1 MTASSFGRLPVEDKF
16 LEAIELFEP
25 AARRELL
32 TLLTSSDVVWAEL
45 IGQLLERKEGHPLAE
60 LLMDLEEDRA
70 ARAVVVG
77 LLRESL
83 R

>member
-1 MTASSFGRLPVEDKF
+1 MAASSFGRLPVEDKF
-16 LEAIELFEP
+16 LEAIELFEL

-32 TLLTSSDVVWAEL
+32 TLLTSSDVVRAEL
-45 IGQLLERKEGHPLAE
+45 IGQLWERKEGHPMAE